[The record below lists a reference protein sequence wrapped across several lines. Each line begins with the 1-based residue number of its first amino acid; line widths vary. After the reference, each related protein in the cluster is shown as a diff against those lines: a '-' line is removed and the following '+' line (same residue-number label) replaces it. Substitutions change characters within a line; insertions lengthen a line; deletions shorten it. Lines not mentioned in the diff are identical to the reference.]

1 MMRLRGL
8 VLFLLCVASGAR
20 RSVRISDSL
29 HDANQKIETFTKSR
43 EVSADARKTSFPRG
57 LRKALHRRGDP
68 QDRGAGVVVRSDDS
82 AELPVDAAMMAEAL
96 EGMHLMLEELT
107 GSPTKL
113 QRWLQNSDM
122 VQELA
127 KEHPEVVTLMTDKDQ
142 LGPMR
147 ELLNGVKRMVEQQH
161 ELLRE
166 PQEARAA
173 AAEMTDVLAKAEDL
187 VRLVQRVMVEQD
199 VKQDAKIK
207 AATILEAFAPKAEGF
222 QVPGAAWGPRGS
234 ARKTKAD
241 ARTVPATM
249 QDGAS
254 MQNLKTLAKELNPAI
269 GYWDPLNLAGWDFF
283 GQGDD
288 ATVGFLRHAEL
299 KHGRIAMAAF
309 VGYIVQSNGI
319 IFPGKA
325 TLGGLTFEDIS
336 NAGGPADQW
345 DALPTAGKLQI
356 LLFVGFMEHVSE
368 ASSVN
373 LPGGPDKHYMRGGKP
388 GAFPSLKKLG
398 VRGSNLRFPLDLF
411 DPFNLQ
417 KKMTPEE
424 KAVSLRAEI
433 NNGRLAMLGIMAF
446 LAEAKVPGS
455 VPALT
460 SLGLKPYSGE
470 IMAPF
475 AAGDANL
482 PLVQEMLKL
491 DVGKYFGPEAWV
503 N

>member
-1 MMRLRGL
+1 
-8 VLFLLCVASGAR
+8 
-20 RSVRISDSL
+20 
-29 HDANQKIETFTKSR
+29 
-43 EVSADARKTSFPRG
+43 
-57 LRKALHRRGDP
+57 
-68 QDRGAGVVVRSDDS
+68 VVVRRDEP
-82 AELPVDAAMMAEAL
+82 AESPVDAAMLAEAL
-96 EGMHLMLEELT
+96 DGMHWMLEELT

-113 QRWLQNSDM
+113 QRWLQKSDM
-122 VQELA
+122 VQDLA

-142 LGPMR
+142 LGHMR
-147 ELLNGVKRMVEQQH
+147 ELLNGVKHLVEQQH

-173 AAEMTDVLAKAEDL
+173 AAEMTDVLAKATDL

-199 VKQDAKIK
+199 LKQDEKIK
-207 AATILEAFAPKAEGF
+207 AGTILEAFAPKAEGF
-222 QVPGAAWGPRGS
+222 QVPGAARGPRGS
-234 ARKTKAD
+234 AMKTKAD

-249 QDGAS
+249 QDGAA
-254 MQNLKTLAKELNPAI
+254 MQDLKKLAKDLNPAV
-269 GYWDPLNLAGWDFF
+269 GYWDPLNLVGFDFW
-283 GQGDD
+283 GQGDE
-288 ATVGFLRHAEL
+288 ATVGFLRHAEI

-309 VGYIVQSNGI
+309 VGYLVQSNGI
-319 IFPGKA
+319 FFPGKA
-325 TLGGLTFEDIS
+325 SLGGLTFEDIS

-373 LPGGPDKHYMRGGKP
+373 LSGGPDKHYMRGGKP
-388 GAFPSLKKLG
+388 GAFPSLKKVGIPAKGL
-398 VRGSNLRFPLDLF
+398 NFFPLDLF
-411 DPFNLQ
+411 DPFDLQ
-417 KKMTPEE
+417 KKMTPEKKE
-424 KAVSLRAEI
+424 ESLRAEI

-482 PLVQEMLKL
+482 PLVQEMLKF
-491 DVGKYFGPEAWV
+491 DTVKDFGPAAWGIGS
-503 N
+503 